1 MKLHRNLIFTQQE
14 IIYLLFLSNRWLNR
28 KFAHMLKGYL
38 LKMCPKE
45 YHEHMIPK
53 HPPGCKRLIVDSNY
67 LSSLSRPNLTPNFDG
82 ISRITEGGILTQKG
96 ENMAFDVVIFATGFT
111 ADDYPFPV
119 RGVKG
124 NTIRD
129 YYAANK
135 GPTAYMG
142 TTIPGFPN
150 YYILSGPNTVTG
162 HASVIFSEEVQVN
175 YALQLIEP
183 VIKGTASSFEVKEEA
198 TDKYNDMIQY
208 RLSRSVFTQCVS
220 WYRAGGDGKVSS
232 IFPGP
237 LTLFWWW
244 LRSPVWKDYKAVGA
258 ERWVKQRRVARIR
271 QFVGFISLSV
281 FSTWLLSNRVPVVQ
295 LWTNLHN

>member
-1 MKLHRNLIFTQQE
+1 M
-14 IIYLLFLSNRWLNR
+14 YLCW
-28 KFAHMLKGYL
+28 
-38 LKMCPKE
+38 
-45 YHEHMIPK
+45 
-53 HPPGCKRLIVDSNY
+53 
-67 LSSLSRPNLTPNFDG
+67 
-82 ISRITEGGILTQKG
+82 Q
-96 ENMAFDVVIFATGFT
+96 
-111 ADDYPFPV
+111 DDYPFPV

-150 YYILSGPNTVTG
+150 YYILSGTIVFYKHCSP
-162 HASVIFSEEVQVN
+162 SLKVIRRSQYCHRTRVCNIFRRSSGKSSPDLCFLSELKWCAKVD

-183 VIKGTASSFEVKEEA
+183 VIKGTVSSFEVKEEA